1 MSEVV
6 GVSQDLV
13 ADPQANSSPVVTVGP
28 GGLLRSAREAQGLHI
43 AALAVTLKIP
53 VKKLEALEA
62 DRFDLLPDTV
72 FVRALA
78 LSVCRALKLDAAAVM
93 AALPQLQ
100 APAIRTDEVGLNASF
115 KSGGSGLRI
124 ASVVQG
130 MKPAVLVMLGLVV
143 AIAVVFFWPAKV
155 APESGQLDV
164 ATPAPTLVAGSA
176 QSGASV
182 AVVQDAAAPVNLAPS
197 VNPQQTAP
205 ASAPVGVTSATDA
218 VPVGVAAPMSTV
230 AVAGVP
236 VSESILALQA
246 RGQSWIEV
254 TDALGNSQMR
264 KMMAAGEIV
273 QVSGVPPLSVVLG
286 RADVVTVLVRGKPL
300 DVTAVAKENV
310 ARFEVK

>member
-6 GVSQDLV
+6 GVPDDLV
-13 ADPQANSSPVVTVGP
+13 ADPQANRSPAVTVGP
-28 GGLLRSAREAQGLHI
+28 GSLLRSAREAQGLHI

-78 LSVCRALKLDAAAVM
+78 LSVCRALKLDAAAVI

-100 APAIRTDEVGLNASF
+100 APAIKTDEVGLNASF
-115 KSGGSGLRI
+115 KSAGGGLRM

-155 APESGQLDV
+155 TPESGQLDV
-164 ATPAPTLVAGSA
+164 ATPAPALVPGSA
-176 QSGASV
+176 QSGAGV
-182 AVVQDAAAPVNLAPS
+182 AIRQDAAAPINLVQSVNL
-197 VNPQQTAP
+197 QQTAP

-218 VPVGVAAPMSTV
+218 VPVGVAAPVSTA
-230 AVAGVP
+230 AVAG
-236 VSESILALQA
+236 VSESILTLQA
-246 RGQSWIEV
+246 RGESWIEV

-264 KMMAAGEIV
+264 KTMSAGETV
-273 QVSGVPPLSVVLG
+273 QVSGVSPLSVVLG

-300 DVTAVAKENV
+300 DVTAVSKENV